1 MGLLDFMKSPDIN
14 EGFKTFAATPDAA
27 LLDVRDPDEYAARHI
42 PGGVNLPLSQ
52 IKSAEDR
59 FPGMDTPLFVYCL
72 SGARSSKAIAALA
85 ALGEM
90 GYTKLTN
97 LGGIRAWRG
106 EIEK

>member
-14 EGFKTFAATPDAA
+14 EGVRTFAATRGAV
-27 LLDVRDPDEYAARHI
+27 LLDVRDPGEYAAGHI
-42 PGGVNLPLSQ
+42 PGSVNLPLSE
-52 IKSAEDR
+52 IRSAEDR
-59 FPGMDTPLFVYCL
+59 FPDMDTPLFVYCL
-72 SGARSSKAIAALA
+72 SGARSSKAIA

>member
-1 MGLLDFMKSPDIN
+1 MGLFDFMKSPDIN
-14 EGFKTFAATPDAA
+14 EGVKTCAETQGAV
-27 LLDVRDPDEYAARHI
+27 LLDVREPDEYAAGHI
-42 PGGVNLPLSQ
+42 SGSANLPLSE
-52 IKSAEDR
+52 IRSAEDR
-59 FPGMDTPLFVYCL
+59 FPDMDTPLFVYCL
-72 SGARSSKAIAALA
+72 SGARSSKAIT

>member
-1 MGLLDFMKSPDIN
+1 MGLSDFMKSPDIN
-14 EGFKTFAATPDAA
+14 EGVKTCAATPGAV
-27 LLDVRDPDEYAARHI
+27 LLDVRDPGEYAAGHI
-42 PGGVNLPLSQ
+42 PGSINLPLSE

-59 FPGMDTPLFVYCL
+59 FPDMDTPLFVYCL
-72 SGARSSKAIAALA
+72 SGARSSKAIA

>member
-1 MGLLDFMKSPDIN
+1 MGLFDFMKSPDIN
-14 EGFKTFAATPDAA
+14 EGVKICEETQGAV
-27 LLDVRDPDEYAARHI
+27 LLDVRDRDEYAAGHI
-42 PGGVNLPLSQ
+42 PGSVNLPLSQ

-59 FPGMDTPLFVYCL
+59 FPDMDTPLFVYCL
-72 SGARSSKAIAALA
+72 SGARSGRAIAAL
-85 ALGEM
+85 GEL

>member
-1 MGLLDFMKSPDIN
+1 MGLFDFMKSPDIN
-14 EGFKTFAATPDAA
+14 EGVKICEETQGAV
-27 LLDVRDPDEYAARHI
+27 LLDVRDRDEYAAGHI
-42 PGGVNLPLSQ
+42 PGSVNLPLSE
-52 IKSAEDR
+52 IRSAEDR
-59 FPGMDTPLFVYCL
+59 FPDVDTPLFVYCL
-72 SGARSSKAIAALA
+72 SGARSSKAIA

>member
-14 EGFKTFAATPDAA
+14 EGVKICEETQGAV
-27 LLDVRDPDEYAARHI
+27 LLDVRDPDEYAAGHI
-42 PGGVNLPLSQ
+42 PGSVNLPLSQ
-52 IKSAEDR
+52 IRLAEDR
-59 FPGMDTPLFVYCL
+59 FPDVDTPLFVYCL
-72 SGARSSKAIAALA
+72 SGARSSKAIA

>member
-1 MGLLDFMKSPDIN
+1 MGLFDFMKSPDIN
-14 EGFKTFAATPDAA
+14 EGFKTFAATQGAV
-27 LLDVRDPDEYAARHI
+27 LLDVRDPDEYAAGHI
-42 PGGVNLPLSQ
+42 PGSVNLPLSQ

-59 FPGMDTPLFVYCL
+59 FPDMDTPLFVYCL
-72 SGARSSKAIAALA
+72 SGARSGRAIAAL
-85 ALGEM
+85 GEL

>member
-1 MGLLDFMKSPDIN
+1 MGLFDFMKSPDIN
-14 EGFKTFAATPDAA
+14 EGVKICEETQDAV
-27 LLDVRDPDEYAARHI
+27 LLDVRDPDEYAAGHI
-42 PGGVNLPLSQ
+42 PGSVNLPLSQ

-59 FPGMDTPLFVYCL
+59 FPDMDTPLFIYCL
-72 SGARSSKAIAALA
+72 SGARSSRAIA

>member
-1 MGLLDFMKSPDIN
+1 MLFRS
-14 EGFKTFAATPDAA
+14 
-27 LLDVRDPDEYAARHI
+27 RHI

-59 FPGMDTPLFVYCL
+59 FPDMDTPLFVYCL
-72 SGARSSKAIAALA
+72 SGARSSKVIA